1 MTVVRFLAVG
11 EALAGPALRL
21 TPTEQARHDRLRAER
36 DRHAYLA
43 AHRLV
48 RVCAADL
55 LAAAPTD
62 VELAQ
67 QCPECR
73 LTDHGR
79 PYVLGA
85 PEVHVSLSH
94 TRGWVAAMASDA
106 PCGVDIEQVREV
118 SAGVPRR
125 VLTAAEQAWVADQ
138 DDPTRAF
145 AVLWARKE
153 ALVKAG
159 VGSIDDAAR
168 LEVLADER
176 VHDWAEAPADAAGS
190 WARLQPGDS
199 AVGGPTA

>member
-1 MTVVRFLAVG
+1 MTVVRFLAVD

-21 TPTEQARHDRLRAER
+21 TATEQVRHDRLRAER
-36 DRHAYLA
+36 DRRSYLA

-48 RVCAADL
+48 RVCAAELVGADP
-55 LAAAPTD
+55 AD

-79 PYVLGA
+79 PYVVGA

-94 TRGWVAAMASDA
+94 TRGWVAAMASRSV
-106 PCGVDIEQVREV
+106 CGIDVEQVREV
-118 SAGVPRR
+118 SSGVPRR
-125 VLTAAEQAWVADQ
+125 VLAAGEQAWVADQ
-138 DDPTRAF
+138 PDPTRAF

-168 LEVLADER
+168 LDVLADER
-176 VHDWAEAPADAAGS
+176 LQDWVDAPAEAAGS
-190 WARLQPGDS
+190 WVALDE
-199 AVGGPTA
+199 GGMPST

>member
-1 MTVVRFLAVG
+1 MTVVRFLAVD

-21 TPTEQARHDRLRAER
+21 TATEQARHDRLRAER
-36 DRHAYLA
+36 DRRSYRA

-48 RVCAADL
+48 RLCVAELVGGDAA
-55 LAAAPTD
+55 D

-67 QCPECR
+67 ECPECR

-79 PYVLGA
+79 PYVVGA
-85 PEVHVSLSH
+85 PDVHVSLSH

-106 PCGVDIEQVREV
+106 PCGIDVEQVREV

-125 VLTAAEQAWVADQ
+125 VLSAAEQAWVADQ
-138 DDPTRAF
+138 GDPTRAF

-168 LEVLADER
+168 LDALTDAR
-176 VHDWAEAPADAAGS
+176 LRDWAEAPADAAGS
-190 WARLQPGDS
+190 WVRLSP
-199 AVGGPTA
+199 AAP

>member
-1 MTVVRFLAVG
+1 MTVVRFLAVD
-11 EALAGPALRL
+11 EALAGPPLRL
-21 TPTEQARHDRLRAER
+21 TATEQARHDRLRAER
-36 DRHAYLA
+36 DRRSYLA

-48 RVCAADL
+48 RVCAAEL
-55 LAAAPTD
+55 LGADAD
-62 VELAQ
+62 GVDLAQ

-79 PYVLGA
+79 PYVVGA

-94 TRGWVAAMASDA
+94 TRGWVAAMASRA
-106 PCGVDIEQVREV
+106 PCGIDVEQVREV

-125 VLTAAEQAWVADQ
+125 VLSAAEQAWVSGQ

-159 VGSIDDAAR
+159 EGSIDDAAR

-176 VHDWAEAPADAAGS
+176 LRDWTDAPAEAAGS
-190 WARLQPGDS
+190 WVALARP
-199 AVGGPTA
+199 

>member
-1 MTVVRFLAVG
+1 MTVVRFLAVDD
-11 EALAGPALRL
+11 ALAGPALRL
-21 TPTEQARHDRLRAER
+21 TATEQARHDRLRAER
-36 DRHAYLA
+36 DRRAYLA

-48 RVCAADL
+48 RLCAAEL
-55 LAAAPTD
+55 LGAEPTA

-79 PYVLGA
+79 PYVVGA

-94 TRGWVAAMASDA
+94 TRGWVAAMASGG
-106 PCGVDIEQVREV
+106 PCGIDVEQVREV

-125 VLTAAEQAWVADQ
+125 VLSAAEQAWVADQ
-138 DDPTRAF
+138 PDPTRAF

-168 LEVLADER
+168 LGVLDDGR
-176 VHDWAEAPADAAGS
+176 VRDWEDAPADAAGS
-190 WARLQPGDS
+190 WVCL
-199 AVGGPTA
+199 